1 MSLRDRYIQHQLD
14 NMDSDSIYQLAYD
27 LLLDGYS
34 DSTDDDI
41 RDEIV
46 ENYDEQTLKDLDP
59 APKSLYDEVV
69 EYYKDSNSYI
79 KWWITTSTRR
89 KLH

>member
-1 MSLRDRYIQHQLD
+1 MLIMSLRDRYITYQLD

-69 EYYKDSNSYI
+69 EYYNDSNSFI
-79 KWWITTSTRR
+79 K
-89 KLH
+89 

>member
-1 MSLRDRYIQHQLD
+1 MSLRDRYITYQLD

-34 DSTDDDI
+34 DSSDDDL

-46 ENYDEQTLKDLDP
+46 ENYDEQTLRDLDSTP
-59 APKSLYDEVV
+59 QKTLYDEVV
-69 EYYKDSNSYI
+69 EYYSHPNSYI
-79 KWWITTSTRR
+79 K
-89 KLH
+89 

>member
-1 MSLRDRYIQHQLD
+1 MSLRDRYISYQLD

-46 ENYDEQTLKDLDP
+46 ENYDEETLKQLDP
-59 APKSLYDEVV
+59 PTAQKSLYDEVV
-69 EYYKDSNSYI
+69 EYYKEPNSY
-79 KWWITTSTRR
+79 
-89 KLH
+89 LN

>member
-69 EYYKDSNSYI
+69 EYYNDSNSFI
-79 KWWITTSTRR
+79 KWITTSTR
-89 KLH
+89 KKPH

>member
-1 MSLRDRYIQHQLD
+1 MSLRDRYITYQLD

-69 EYYKDSNSYI
+69 EYYNDSNSFI
-79 KWWITTSTRR
+79 KWITTSTR
-89 KLH
+89 KKPH

>member
-1 MSLRDRYIQHQLD
+1 MSLRDRYITYQLD
-14 NMDSDSIYQLAYD
+14 NMDSDSIYSLAYN

-34 DSTDDDI
+34 DATDDDI

-59 APKSLYDEVV
+59 PKSLYDEVV
-69 EYYKDSNSYI
+69 EYYNQPNSYI
-79 KWWITTSTRR
+79 KWITTSTR
-89 KLH
+89 KKHP

>member
-1 MSLRDRYIQHQLD
+1 MSLRDRYITYQLD

-69 EYYKDSNSYI
+69 EYYKDSNSFI
-79 KWWITTSTRR
+79 KWITTSTKR

>member
-1 MSLRDRYIQHQLD
+1 MSLRDRYITYQLD

-34 DSTDDDI
+34 DSTDDDL

-46 ENYDEQTLKDLDP
+46 ENYGEQTLRDLDP
-59 APKSLYDEVV
+59 SPKSLYDEVV
-69 EYYKDSNSYI
+69 EYYSQPNSYI
-79 KWWITTSTRR
+79 KWITTSTR
-89 KLH
+89 KKPH